1 MRPLLQPWS
10 RRLPRRRRPG
20 ERGLVL
26 VCALMLMLGA
36 LILGVSIAR
45 TAFGSMGVARM
56 ARERMVARAAAEAAL
71 ADAEADIKGG
81 ALPSSARAAW
91 FAGGGAGG
99 GGAGGSDNGASAD
112 DASSGDKSGSNASGS
127 HGNGSG
133 NSSGN
138 GTGNGT
144 GNSGGFA
151 DGCGQGSQD
160 LGLCLPAV
168 PPLSPTWQAIDLA
181 GGDNAPV
188 VPYGRYTGATL
199 AVGGG
204 ILPARLPAYLV
215 EKLEPVAAGPPSHHL
230 YRITA
235 IGFGPHAATRVVLQ
249 AVYRKPAAGGAGPS
263 AAPAA
268 PAASAA
274 SAAAAALAAPPAPA
288 ESAGPGPPAGRISWR
303 EIANWPELH
312 AQAIR

>member
-1 MRPLLQPWS
+1 MKQGPLTRSHESAGPRRRVRPLLQPWS
-10 RRLPRRRRPG
+10 RRLARRRRPG
-20 ERGLVL
+20 ERGLAL

-45 TAFGSMGVARM
+45 TAFGSMGAARM
-56 ARERMVARAAAEAAL
+56 ERERMVARAAAEAAL
-71 ADAEADIKGG
+71 ADAEADIEGG

-91 FAGGGAGG
+91 FAGGGAGSG
-99 GGAGGSDNGASAD
+99 DNGASVD
-112 DASSGDKSGSNASGS
+112 DASGGDDNGSNASGS
-127 HGNGSG
+127 HGN
-133 NSSGN
+133 SSGN
-138 GTGNGT
+138 GS

-160 LGLCLPAV
+160 LGLCLPAA
-168 PPLSPTWQAIDLA
+168 PPSPPTWQAIDLA

-204 ILPARLPAYLV
+204 GILPARLPAYLV
-215 EKLEPVAAGPPSHHL
+215 EKLEPVAAGPPSHYL

-263 AAPAA
+263 AAAAA
-268 PAASAA
+268 PTASAA
-274 SAAAAALAAPPAPA
+274 SAAPA

-312 AQAIR
+312 ARAIR